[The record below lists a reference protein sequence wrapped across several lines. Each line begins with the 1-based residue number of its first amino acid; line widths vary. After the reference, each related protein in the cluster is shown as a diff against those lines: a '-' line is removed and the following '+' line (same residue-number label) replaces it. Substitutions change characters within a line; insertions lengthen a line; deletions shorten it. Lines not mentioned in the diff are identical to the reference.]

1 MLVLTEHVLFDAHLQ
16 GDLTYSGALHTFSV
30 YNVLLEEVNVDGH
43 LHFSIKFERISSKNL
58 NYHCI
63 HM

>member
-30 YNVLLEEVNVDGH
+30 YNILLEEVNVDGH
-43 LHFSIKFERISSKNL
+43 LHFSIKFQRT
-58 NYHCI
+58 
-63 HM
+63 